1 MTALTANGQWII
13 GSKDPHY
20 IPVDGIPSGNLI
32 PTLLGKKYSVTP
44 RIDVEDEDLEAA
56 LQRYYSY
63 RDEGLDVDQARIKA
77 ISSLPDDLRDSAATV
92 INGSVF
98 LEREN
103 DLRRQFHKRALE
115 LLNITPEDLER
126 FPYKVDSP
134 YDSETPEAWTEHL
147 ATSMLL
153 PLLIDAKFRDS
164 DDIFPAGNEA
174 IRQWRRTIQADPAI
188 EDLSL
193 EDFLKR
199 K

>member
-1 MTALTANGQWII
+1 MTALNANGQWII

-20 IPVDGIPSGNLI
+20 IPVDGIPADNLI
-32 PTLLGKKYSVTP
+32 PTLLGKKCSVTP
-44 RIDVEDEDLEAA
+44 RVDVEDEDLQGA
-56 LQRYYSY
+56 LDRYCAFRS
-63 RDEGLDVDQARIKA
+63 EGMDVDAARLKT
-77 ISSLPDDLRDSAATV
+77 ISTLPDELKDPAASV

-98 LEREN
+98 LERED

-126 FPYKVDSP
+126 FPYEVDSP
-134 YDSETPEAWTEHL
+134 YNTETPDAWTEHL
-147 ATSMLL
+147 ATNMLL

-164 DDIFPAGNEA
+164 DDTFPAGNEA
-174 IRQWRRTIQADPAI
+174 IRQWRRAIQADPAI

-193 EDFLKR
+193 DEFLSK